1 MNQRSAQL
9 KPFLT
14 VAYVR
19 TKNTT
24 QDQINKFLTLFE
36 DADVV
41 PECHYEIPGDRQ
53 TTVMNIF
60 AGVKTPYVTIVNPD
74 GWVDTDGLLAIVEIL
89 EQKQTLGFMSAR
101 VCLVKE
107 AGDEVLTRPSAQ
119 VLPTDVYISPG
130 RLPQVA
136 IYRVSMV
143 NAIIEQFYKKFFGLF
158 EWTLR
163 MVLANLHGF
172 EASDVVVY
180 YHGDGTRDSLV
191 STGSSFIE
199 PSMTL
204 NELLMSGLITL
215 DKRQAA
221 IVGISLPTTGGV

>member
-1 MNQRSAQL
+1 MKQRTPQQ
-9 KPFLT
+9 KPVLT

-36 DADVV
+36 DAGVV

-74 GWVDTDGLLAIVEIL
+74 GWVDTDGLLSMVETL
-89 EQKQTLGFMSAR
+89 EQKQALAFVSPR

-107 AGDEVLTRPSAQ
+107 SGEEVLTRASTQ

-136 IYRVSMV
+136 VYRVSMV

-172 EASDVVVY
+172 EASDVVGY
-180 YHGDGTRDSLV
+180 YHGDGARDSLV

-204 NELLMSGLITL
+204 NELLTSGLVTL
-215 DKRQAA
+215 DERQAA
-221 IVGISLPTTGGV
+221 IIGISLPTTGGV